1 MSFVEMGFADVSDCP
16 RWTPYVAP
24 ADDTERICRLM
35 EAAIAAAFAVPV
47 AELRARKRRT
57 QTVAFARQSA
67 MYLAHVVLGLNYSAT
82 GLLFGR
88 DRTTAAYACQ
98 VVEDRRD
105 DPRIDRLLQRLESVC
120 HALANGAHG
129 THDALD
135 AYDAHEVRS

>member
-1 MSFVEMGFADVSDCP
+1 MSFVEMGFADASDCP
-16 RWTPYVAP
+16 QWPRHVEP
-24 ADDTERICRLM
+24 ANDYACICRLM
-35 EAAIAAAFAVPV
+35 EAAIAAAFAVPLD
-47 AELRARKRRT
+47 ELRAPSRRT

-105 DPRIDRLLQRLESVC
+105 DPAIDRLLQGLESVC
-120 HALANGAHG
+120 H
-129 THDALD
+129 
-135 AYDAHEVRS
+135 EFVRGMRVEAEMWS